1 MNRIDRLFGILTTL
15 QSKKYVT
22 AEKLADKFD
31 ISVRTLYRDIKALGE
46 LGIPVSFEQHRGY
59 FIVQGYF
66 LPPVSFTTEEANAM
80 LLMEGIV
87 SGFADKSIR
96 KHYSTG
102 LNKVKAVLKSSQKE
116 KIEILTNNIKVQ
128 VPPCFQYDF
137 EYLSIIQNSITSKQ
151 VLEIEY
157 KNSKE
162 EINCRKIE
170 PIGLVFY
177 ALSWHLIAWCDRRL
191 DYRDFKVA
199 RIKQLKNTDQP
210 FSKSQHITLNDYM
223 KSLPVAY

>member
-22 AEKLADKFD
+22 AEKLAAKFD

-46 LGIPVSFEQHRGY
+46 LGIPISFEQHKGY
-59 FIVQGYF
+59 FIVNGYF
-66 LPPVSFTTEEANAM
+66 LPPVSFTNEEANAM
-80 LLMEGIV
+80 LLMEAIV
-87 SGFADKSIR
+87 SGFADNSIK

-116 KIEILTNNIKVQ
+116 KIEMLTNNIKMQ
-128 VPPCFQYDF
+128 VPQCFQYDF
-137 EYLSIIQNSITSKQ
+137 EYLSIIQNSITSKHI
-151 VLEIEY
+151 LEIEY
-157 KNSKE
+157 KNNKE
-162 EINCRKIE
+162 EINCRKVE

-177 ALSWHLIAWCDRRL
+177 ALAWHLIAWCNRRL

-199 RIKQLKNTDQP
+199 RIIQLKNTDQP
-210 FSKSQHITLNDYM
+210 FTQAHHITLNDYM

>member
-15 QSKKYVT
+15 QSKKFVT
-22 AEKLADKFD
+22 AEKLAGKFD

-46 LGIPVSFEQHRGY
+46 LGIPVSFEQHKGY
-59 FIVQGYF
+59 FIVNGYF

-80 LLMEGIV
+80 LLMEAIV
-87 SGFADKSIR
+87 SGFADNSIK

-116 KIEILTNNIKVQ
+116 KIEMLTNNIKMQ

-151 VLEIEY
+151 ILEIEY

-162 EINCRKIE
+162 EINSRKIE

-177 ALSWHLIAWCDRRL
+177 ALAWHLIAWCNRRL

-199 RIKQLKNTDQP
+199 RILRLKNTDQP
-210 FSKSQHITLNDYM
+210 FTKSHHITLNDYM
-223 KSLPVAY
+223 NSLPVAY